1 MPCRRPR
8 RDDRSRLPGPPPRP
22 RRHSFSVLFSLPFPS
37 SRFTSDVF
45 EFSHLFSLNRSLNLA
60 ILTVTPETYPSTP
73 MRNLEATG
81 NRVIVAASP
90 RLGDHHHGI
99 IAVGIP
105 CDHSR
110 ARYSR
115 NPPWIERAGG
125 SPHLSRGTVSLRG
138 NRHDD
143 STQLLLTVTVPLQ
156 SRRLLSSS
164 SCTPVSSSL
173 LESSFERL
181 TRKSVG
187 TNGRGT
193 QARRT
198 VTIRDLVA
206 AGYARGVCRACV
218 ICVIC
223 RVVASAGAETTLIT
237 SSASAE
243 AFSLCSVA
251 AGVAVLAAVAR
262 RPRETRATGTVSCPR
277 PMRAARVAPRPPARW
292 AWPAARLG
300 QSARASAPSP
310 REIGPR
316 LASPRSPSTG
326 RWRWLDLER
335 LVTALCGDGNGG
347 RRRGG

>member
-1 MPCRRPR
+1 
-8 RDDRSRLPGPPPRP
+8 
-22 RRHSFSVLFSLPFPS
+22 
-37 SRFTSDVF
+37 
-45 EFSHLFSLNRSLNLA
+45 
-60 ILTVTPETYPSTP
+60 

-164 SCTPVSSSL
+164 SCTPVSSSF

-181 TRKSVG
+181 TRKLVG

-310 REIGPR
+310 RE
-316 LASPRSPSTG
+316 TG
-326 RWRWLDLER
+326 RASSRRVPRPLADGVGWIWSARWR

>member
-1 MPCRRPR
+1 
-8 RDDRSRLPGPPPRP
+8 
-22 RRHSFSVLFSLPFPS
+22 
-37 SRFTSDVF
+37 
-45 EFSHLFSLNRSLNLA
+45 
-60 ILTVTPETYPSTP
+60 

-143 STQLLLTVTVPLQ
+143 STQLLLTVPLQ

-164 SCTPVSSSL
+164 SCTPVSSSF

-181 TRKSVG
+181 TRKLVG

-206 AGYARGVCRACV
+206 AGYVRGVCRACV

-310 REIGPR
+310 RE
-316 LASPRSPSTG
+316 TG
-326 RWRWLDLER
+326 RASSRRVPRPL
-335 LVTALCGDGNGG
+335 ADGVGWIWSDS
-347 RRRGG
+347 